1 MASPHSDMMTSQPS
15 LMNSGKLEAVQTDHH
30 KKIGSM
36 PQKNYDPTLGKFSTE
51 KRRTQMKPSTK
62 NQIKG
67 KLHEVKGEVKEKAG
81 QVTNNPNLEADG
93 QNEKLAGKVQTKA
106 GQIEKVLEK

>member
-1 MASPHSDMMTSQPS
+1 MMISQPS
-15 LMNSGKLEAVQTDHH
+15 LMNYGKLEAAQTDHR

-36 PQKNYDPTLGKFSTE
+36 PQKNYDPALEEVPKE
-51 KRRTQMKPSTK
+51 ERRIQMKPSTK

-67 KLHEVKGEVKEKAG
+67 KLHEVKGKVTEKAG
-81 QVTNNPNLEADG
+81 KATNNPNLEAEG
-93 QNEKLAGKVQTKA
+93 QNEQLAGTLQKKV